1 MSDFDKEAE
10 REKLRKKY
18 ADDEDDRADTKRM
31 SELLL
36 KGATMTNQ
44 HCDTCGDPLFS
55 HNDQTFCP
63 TCQAGAQESA
73 DNGAAQRPAAD
84 GDAQPARDAGS
95 TDHNAGSTAQ
105 QSPATKSSAQQPP
118 TEQSSP
124 TPQQPSTTPQSSAQQ
139 PATDRQPEPP
149 ATNGRA
155 TDTAQSAGNTK
166 ATANGSPVDNGA
178 VPPADLTTARQSLV
192 GTVTRF
198 SQRAAKADDPR
209 RAKEL
214 LAAAREAAETLRAL
228 EFE

>member
-18 ADDEDDRADTKRM
+18 ADDEDKRANTKRM

-55 HNDQTFCP
+55 HNGQTFCP
-63 TCQAGAQESA
+63 TCQAGAQQAA
-73 DNGAAQRPAAD
+73 DDGTAQQPAAD
-84 GDAQPARDAGS
+84 DDTQPTAAGDAQ
-95 TDHNAGSTAQ
+95 STAQ
-105 QSPATKSSAQQPP
+105 QSPTSQPSAQQPP
-118 TEQSSP
+118 TEQSTSQSS
-124 TPQQPSTTPQSSAQQ
+124 TPQQSTPQPS
-139 PATDRQPEPP
+139 PTDRHPESPV
-149 ATNGRA
+149 TNGRA
-155 TDTAQSAGNTK
+155 TDASPA
-166 ATANGSPVDNGA
+166 ATDAPTSQGSTVDNGA
-178 VPPADLTTARQSLV
+178 APAADLTTARQSLV

-214 LAAAREAAETLRAL
+214 LAAAREAAETLHAL